1 MNGYLLI
8 TVPAAPMIAAILILA
23 GGRRLGNAAGITAVL
38 ANAVSLVSLLFL
50 YGAFPLSIAADWGIS
65 GGYRLT
71 AGLWLDR
78 LSFFTAVFVSAVGFF
93 VNLYAVGYMAE
104 DDGKSRFFA
113 EMAFFT
119 GAMLTLV
126 LAGSFIILFAA
137 WEWVG
142 LASFLLI
149 GFWYRKTGVP
159 AAAKNAFLIT
169 RLGDTGFF
177 IGWLWVLGL
186 TGTTDISVFLE
197 TVKAGGIG
205 YGILILLAL
214 LFFLGAVGKSAQL
227 PLSAWLPPAMAGPS
241 PVSALIHSATMV
253 AAGVYLLLRLYP
265 LYHSAPLVRDIIFW
279 IGGGTAL
286 FAALS
291 ATVQA
296 DLKRVLAWSTI
307 SQLGEMIFAIGL
319 GAPLAAFFHL
329 VVHGVFKAA
338 LFLAAGAVE
347 HAAGVRELARLGG
360 LSRKLP
366 VAAGTFAVAGLAL
379 AGVPPFSGFFS
390 EDKILADAVARGTGT
405 GIYLLVIVFL
415 AGVYISR
422 AGAAAFGSW
431 PGAPAPPAEKPERS
445 MQAAMIGLAV
455 FAAGVGWALSGTVK
469 HLVPFESGPHLE
481 LGWKIAASLIALS
494 GIAFGVFRVYRS
506 GPVPALG
513 GGWKVLERGL
523 NGVTRGAGELFQGA
537 AVAADYIERGLDAG
551 ALIVGRVF
559 GMAAGAVNSV
569 EYGVDTGAIAMKRG
583 FGLAAAAC
591 DILDIGFDR
600 AARTLARATVLAADG
615 SDRLE
620 RSGFSRGGDRLAML
634 LGMGGSGL
642 RRLQTG
648 RLYLYTLGL
657 FVWGFLVVGF
667 GFIVWVVM

>member
-8 TVPAAPMIAAILILA
+8 TVPAAPMIAAVIIAA
-23 GGRRLGNAAGITAVL
+23 GGSRLEKAAGGLIIF
-38 ANAVSLVSLLFL
+38 ANAVSLLSLSFL
-50 YGAFPLSIAADWGIS
+50 YNAFPFSISAVWVVS
-65 GGYRLT
+65 GGYQLT

-78 LSFFTAVFVSAVGFF
+78 LSYFTAVFVTTVGFF
-93 VNLYAVGYMAE
+93 VNLYAIGYMAE
-104 DDGKSRFFA
+104 DNSKSRFFA
-113 EMAFFT
+113 EIAFFMS
-119 GAMLTLV
+119 AMLTLV

-149 GFWYRKTGVP
+149 GFWYQKIGVP
-159 AAAKNAFLIT
+159 EAAKNAFLIT
-169 RLGDTGFF
+169 RIGDTGFF
-177 IGWLWVLGL
+177 LGWLWVMGL
-186 TGTTDISVFLE
+186 TGTTEISAFLE
-197 TVKAGGIG
+197 MVKAGGIG
-205 YGILILLAL
+205 SGFLPVLGL
-214 LFFLGAVGKSAQL
+214 LFLTGAIGKSAQL
-227 PLSAWLPPAMAGPS
+227 PLSAWLPPAMAGPT

-265 LYHSAPLVRDIIFW
+265 LYEAAPLVLEIIFW

-338 LFLAAGAVE
+338 LFLVAGAVE
-347 HAAGVRELARLGG
+347 HAAGVRELVKLGG
-360 LSRKLP
+360 LFRKLP
-366 VAAGTFAVAGLAL
+366 IAAGVFAVAGLAL

-390 EDKILADAVARGTGT
+390 EDKIMADAVASGTGA
-405 GIYLLVIVFL
+405 GVYLLVIVFV

-422 AGAAAFGSW
+422 AGAAVFGRW
-431 PGAPAPPAEKPERS
+431 PGAPEPSVEKQERS
-445 MQAAMIGLAV
+445 MQIGMIGLAV
-455 FAAGVGWALSGTVK
+455 FALGLGWALSGTIK
-469 HLVPFESGPHLE
+469 HLMPFESGPE
-481 LGWKIAASLIALS
+481 LATGWKIAAVLVALA
-494 GIAFGVFRVYRS
+494 GIAFGVLRVYRR

-513 GGWKVLERGL
+513 GAWVYLERGL
-523 NGVTRGAGELFQGA
+523 NAMTSGIGAIFQWLA
-537 AVAADYIERGLDAG
+537 IAVDRVERGLDTG
-551 ALIVGRVF
+551 ALRF
-559 GMAAGAVNSV
+559 
-569 EYGVDTGAIAMKRG
+569 KKG
-583 FGLAAAAC
+583 FGLAAAGC
-591 DILDIGFDR
+591 DLLDVGFDWG
-600 AARTLARATVLAADG
+600 ARALSRATILAADG

-620 RSGFSRGGDRLAML
+620 HSGFSLGGDRFARL
-634 LGMGGSGL
+634 LGTGGGGL

-657 FVWGFLVVGF
+657 FVWGLLVVGF
-667 GFIVWVVM
+667 GLLVWLGM